1 MVWFKKSQD
10 DLNIAD
16 ISYKKSISYNIIFF
30 IQFITIVMYLEKI
43 IMEQFGGVIRQM
55 GDY

>member
-43 IMEQFGGVIRQM
+43 IMGQFGGVIRQM